1 MKKRSK
7 VTPDIITYVRLLLVT
22 FLVTVFAVASLISWQ
37 INQNDKI
44 HDLETNYHTAST
56 FHFDTIRY
64 EILKIKSMHD
74 HKINHTHHDDQILKS
89 QDIYQS
95 LHIIH
100 QSFEEIITVQKKYK
114 FEKFDNLIYRL
125 QQQLKPLS
133 SILEDMSSENKKVQA
148 DDIDALLL
156 TANQLE
162 RLHKI
167 SHKSLVQL
175 SRETEKQHINIMF
188 GFVLSIILL
197 SSFITR
203 KIYTSIIDI
212 LRNQRKSE
220 NNLRIEKELI
230 HTTLNSID
238 DAVITIDELG
248 TIQTFNMT
256 AEKLFGSKSNEVI
269 GTNINQFMP
278 EPVASE
284 HDSYLQRYIGTG
296 EPHVIGLNREV
307 LAMRKNK
314 ETFPMSLSL
323 AELPV
328 GADGKR
334 HFLGSCQDLTN
345 IKQKE
350 EQIRRSQK
358 MDALGKLT
366 GGIAHD
372 YNNMLGVV
380 SGYAELLKNNLQDQP
395 KLLKYANEIHH
406 AGQRGALLTQKLLSF
421 SSQKSTAEKAL
432 NLNQLLLNQQNML
445 EKTLTA
451 RISMTFDLQE
461 DLWPIWVDHSDI
473 EDAILNM
480 SINAMHAIQGN
491 GQLVFRTHNQNIN
504 TFDAT
509 NLGLAANDYVILSI
523 SDTGCGMDTATKEK
537 IFDPFFTTKGDKG
550 TGLGLSQLYGFMDRS
565 KGGIKVYSEPDHGTR
580 FNLYFPRYI
589 ERDCNVQQDQEEV
602 ITNDKGHETI
612 LLVDDEPSLL
622 DLTSEILRLQ
632 GYKVLTAGSAAQALR
647 ILEQEN
653 IDLLLTD
660 VIMPEMDGY
669 QLVAK
674 VKSKY
679 PSVKIQLASGFAD
692 ITNSGMIDHKLNQNM
707 LNKPYNSQTLVK
719 CIRKLLD
726 SVDE

>member
-1 MKKRSK
+1 MQKRPK

-22 FLVTVFAVASLISWQ
+22 FLVTFFAVASLISWQ
-37 INQNDKI
+37 INQSDKI

-74 HKINHTHHDDQILKS
+74 HKINHTNHDDHILKNH
-89 QDIYQS
+89 DIYQS

-100 QSFEEIITVQKKYK
+100 QSFDEIITVQKKYK
-114 FEKFDNLIYRL
+114 IEKFDNLIYRL

-133 SILEDMSSENKKVQA
+133 SILDMSSEDKKVQA

-167 SHKSLVQL
+167 SHKNLVQS
-175 SRETEKQHINIMF
+175 SRETEKQHVNIMF
-188 GFVLSIILL
+188 GFVLSIVLL

-212 LRNQRKSE
+212 LHNQRKSE
-220 NNLRIEKELI
+220 DSLRIEKEFI

-256 AEKLFGSKSNEVI
+256 AEKLFGCKSSEVI

-296 EPHVIGLNREV
+296 TQHVIGLNREV

-323 AELPV
+323 AELPL

-334 HFLGSCQDLTN
+334 NFLGSCHDLTD

-350 EQIRRSQK
+350 EQIRRTQK

-380 SGYAELLKNNLQDQP
+380 SGYAELLENNLKDQP

-480 SINAMHAIQGN
+480 IINAMHAIQGN

-504 TFDAT
+504 AFDAT

-523 SDTGCGMDTATKEK
+523 SDTGCGMDAATKEK

-565 KGGIKVYSEPDHGTR
+565 KGGIKVYSEPGHGTR

-589 ERDCNVQQDQEEV
+589 EHDCNDQQDQEEV

-632 GYKVLTAGSAAQALR
+632 GYKVLTAGSATQALK
-647 ILEQEN
+647 ILELEN

-692 ITNSGMIDHKLNQNM
+692 ITNSGMIDHKLQQKM